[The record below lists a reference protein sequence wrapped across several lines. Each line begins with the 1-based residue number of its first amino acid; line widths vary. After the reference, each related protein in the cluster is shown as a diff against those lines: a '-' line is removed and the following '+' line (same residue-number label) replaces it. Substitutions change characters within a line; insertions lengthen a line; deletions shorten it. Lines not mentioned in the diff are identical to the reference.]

1 MRIRALFGDK
11 RARVVVLFACVLALE
26 SADLAT
32 VGAAAPELE
41 GAFHISNT
49 QLGLLAAI
57 STMVG
62 AIVTVPIGALTDRG
76 GQSKGE
82 AEEGA
87 AGSAPEAEGSAARRA
102 VDRRQVPPVREHILR
117 QDPASMSLWRA
128 IVYVLKIPANRWLI
142 AASAV
147 GYFFFAGL

>member
-1 MRIRALFGDK
+1 MRIQALLGRK
-11 RARVVVLFACVLALE
+11 RTRVVVLFACVLALE

-62 AIVTVPIGALTDRG
+62 AVATVPIGALTDRVRRVSLLAG
-76 GQSKGE
+76 
-82 AEEGA
+82 AVALWGA
-87 AGSAPEAEGSAARRA
+87 AMVLSAAAQGYTWLLLSRLGLGA
-102 VDRRQVPPVREHILR
+102 VTAAAGPTIASLTDRKSVV
-117 QDPASMSLWRA
+117 
-128 IVYVLKIPANRWLI
+128 
-142 AASAV
+142 
-147 GYFFFAGL
+147 